1 MDRGPAPTV
10 DARWQREGDGE
21 HYAKCSLSFGLGE
34 SEPLFARLREHLPQ
48 DEPPPKQPRT
58 E

>member
-1 MDRGPAPTV
+1 MCPRAACGSIIDNLER
-10 DARWQREGDGE
+10 DGE